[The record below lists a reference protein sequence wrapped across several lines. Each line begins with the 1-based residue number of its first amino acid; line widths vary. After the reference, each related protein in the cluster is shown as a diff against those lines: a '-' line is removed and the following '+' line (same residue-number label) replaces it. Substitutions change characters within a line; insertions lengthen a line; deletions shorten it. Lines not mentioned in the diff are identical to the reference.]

1 MLESGANGLYCPA
14 GGFHIDP
21 WGPVDRAVITHA
33 HTDHARQGCGSYLTV
48 KDGQALLRARMTDG
62 AVIESVPYGASV
74 LIGSARVSFHP
85 AGHIRGSAQV
95 RIEHAGEVW
104 VVSGDY
110 KLAPDPTCPPFEAV
124 SCHTFV
130 TESTFGLPIFRWRDA
145 PEVIAEIEAWWRGN
159 REAGRSSLL
168 FAYPLGKAQRI
179 LAGVDAAIGP
189 IYTHGAVEKL
199 NAIYR
204 DAGVALAPTT
214 HASATEKADWS
225 GALILAPPSA
235 HGTPWTRRFGNAS
248 RALASGWM
256 RIRGARR
263 RRTLDRGFVLSDHA
277 DWPALNQAIAATGAG
292 RVLVTHG
299 YRAPLVQWL
308 TEQGRHAEALET
320 HFADTG
326 EEE

>member
-1 MLESGANGLYCPA
+1 MLEPDANGLYCPA
-14 GGFHIDP
+14 GGFYVDP
-21 WGPVDRAVITHA
+21 WLPVDRAVITHA

-48 KDGQALLRARMTDG
+48 EDGEALLRARMAEE
-62 AVIESVPYGASV
+62 AVVESVPYGASL
-74 LIGSARVSFHP
+74 LIGGVRVSFHP

-95 RIEHAGEVW
+95 RIEHAGEIW
-104 VVSGDY
+104 VFSGDY
-110 KLAPDPTCPPFEAV
+110 KLAPDPTCPPFETV
-124 SCHTFV
+124 RCHTFV

-145 PEVIAEIEAWWRGN
+145 PDIIAEIEAWWRAN
-159 REAGRSSLL
+159 REAGRPSLL

-199 NAIYR
+199 NAIYKY
-204 DAGVALAPTT
+204 AGVMLAPTT
-214 HASATEKADWS
+214 HVSATDKGDWS

-235 HGTPWTRRFGNAS
+235 NATPWARRFGNAS

-277 DWPALNQAIAATGAG
+277 DWPALNQAIAASGAG

-308 TEQGRHAEALET
+308 SEQGRHAESLET
-320 HFADTG
+320 HFGETG